1 MWEER
6 ARGSEKV
13 AENMLN
19 VAPIIPTNG
28 PIARMAPMTTPAI
41 RSFRF
46 MGDGYTAA
54 PFVASAAFFA
64 GRALDLASGNPKPMR
79 E

>member
-19 VAPIIPTNG
+19 VAPIIPRNG
-28 PIARMAPMTTPAI
+28 PIARMAPMTIPTI

-46 MGDGYTAA
+46 MRDGYTAA
-54 PFVASAAFFA
+54 AIMASAAFFA
-64 GRALDLASGNPKPMR
+64 GRALDLASGNPKPIR